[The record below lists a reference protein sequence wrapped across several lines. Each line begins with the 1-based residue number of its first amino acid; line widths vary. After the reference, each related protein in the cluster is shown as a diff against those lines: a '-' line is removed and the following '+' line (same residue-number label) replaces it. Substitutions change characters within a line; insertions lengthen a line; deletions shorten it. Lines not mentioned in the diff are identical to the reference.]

1 MNPFKTRARTGKKR
15 RRNVEHQTGRGADDN
30 EANALNPER
39 AFPQPKMAI
48 KISGTDDA
56 NNREKTGWTQIEGCL
71 ADSGCTHT
79 LVNRE
84 FIEAAG
90 IYIDTVGPSIT

>member
-1 MNPFKTRARTGKKR
+1 MNPFKNKARTNKKR
-15 RRNVEHQTGRGADDN
+15 RRNVKHQTGKENNDD

-48 KISGTDDA
+48 KISGTDDD
-56 NNREKTGWTQIEGCL
+56 NNRKKTGWTQIEGCL

-79 LVNRE
+79 HSSKVNSSHQPE
-84 FIEAAG
+84 
-90 IYIDTVGPSIT
+90 